1 MLRWVFVHT
10 SHLSLNACGALAFGV
25 TNDEL
30 TDVCSTRAA
39 EVVGLAVE
47 VLNEEFWKFN
57 GDGPATFRSGPGGHG
72 MRASGGI
79 LPVRFRNWIVWG
91 KVGGPLV
98 LLVLHPVLR
107 PRQVQA
113 LSDLR
118 SAYGSGSRAP
128 VLVAPTGF
136 GKTATAAEIVRQAV
150 AKGRKVW
157 FLAHLREILDD
168 TSQRLTAAGI
178 SHGQIRAGKSA
189 DYSAAVQ
196 VVAVQTAVKRPELP
210 RPDLVIVDEC
220 HLAVAATYQKVFE
233 AVGRPLL
240 LGLTGTPQRLDGRGM
255 GEVFDRL
262 VLTCSTSELIDEQLL
277 APVRVYA
284 PPGADLSGLRSR
296 MGEYDQGQA
305 SEILSRPQVVG
316 DALNHWQKLGQGRRG
331 VAFCTTVAH
340 AQAVAEQWREA
351 GLRALAV
358 HGGSDDAERRE
369 AIVGLRAGRLDLVA
383 CAQLWIA
390 GVDVPEIDAVI
401 WLRPTQSL
409 TSWLQGNGRGLRIA
423 EGKRDLLILD
433 HVGNCIRLGHPL
445 DVHEWSLEGRAK
457 KKRDSGPS
465 VKICPQCFAAMSSQ
479 ARQCPECGHEFAPEK
494 RELQHVPGQLQEV
507 TRGIP
512 RARFHEQRQAQTLED
527 LIAVGERRGMKNP
540 RGWARHVMAARQLKG
555 RW

>member
-1 MLRWVFVHT
+1 
-10 SHLSLNACGALAFGV
+10 
-25 TNDEL
+25 
-30 TDVCSTRAA
+30 
-39 EVVGLAVE
+39 LAVE

-57 GDGPATFRSGPGGHG
+57 GDGPTTFRSGPGGHG

-91 KVGGPLV
+91 KVGGPLM

-196 VVAVQTAVKRPELP
+196 VVAVQTAVRRPELP

-240 LGLTGTPQRLDGRGM
+240 LGLTGTPQRLDGRGL

-316 DALNHWQKLGQGRRG
+316 DALSHWQKLGQGRRG